1 MTADPFE
8 QILAGTAAHTGN
20 EFFKSLVENLASVLG
35 TRGAWVTE
43 YLEKERK
50 LCALAFWFDS
60 GFVDKYEYAIE
71 GTPCE
76 MVIESKKL
84 FHIPDNL
91 IELFPKDSDLVSMNG
106 VSYMG
111 APLLDTDGSI
121 LGHLSVLHDKYL
133 PREKRLVTLFNI
145 FAARAASE
153 LRRIRKEEAVRERE
167 VKLSRLIDSAMDAII
182 EFRHDLG
189 ITHFNASFKQVFRC
203 ADENPGGQFLA
214 RFLDGESVKKLQRLM
229 SELTA
234 RPEGQRYMWIPGGLT
249 ALCGKGNTFE
259 AEATLSCYSINGER
273 FFSLIL
279 RNVTDRIEAERR
291 IDALQAE
298 TAYLREEL
306 RASQQFDE
314 IIGRS
319 GPLMQVLKD
328 VEQVAPTDASVLV
341 YGETGTGK
349 ELIAR
354 AVHDYSMRRDQA
366 LIKVNCAA
374 IPASLIESEFFGH
387 EKGAFTGATAKRSG
401 RFSLADGGSIFLDEI
416 GELSLDVQAKL
427 LRVLQEGEFE
437 PVGSS
442 STVKVDVRIIAAT
455 NRDLL
460 AMSREGKFREDLYYR
475 LNVFPIRLPPL
486 RERPEDIA
494 DLAGMFVQKCARKTG
509 RRIPVLTK
517 DDINRLTGYDW
528 PGNIR
533 ELQNVMERAF
543 ITGTDGRINLDRA
556 LPETPAGS
564 TAPKTVQNGIP
575 GHTVRTARE
584 MEEAERQNLI
594 LALTSSNWKIS
605 GSGGAADLLGI
616 PPTTLSSRM
625 KTLGIRKP

>member
-8 QILAGTAAHTGN
+8 HILAGTAAHTGS
-20 EFFKSLVENLASVLG
+20 EFFRSLVENLASVLG

-43 YLEKERK
+43 YLENERK
-50 LCALAFWFDS
+50 LRALAFWFDS
-60 GFVDKYEYAIE
+60 GFVDKYEYAID

-111 APLLDTDGSI
+111 APLLDADGTI

-153 LRRIRKEEAVRERE
+153 LRRIRKEEAVKERE
-167 VKLSRLIDSAMDAII
+167 VKLTRLIDSAMDAII
-182 EFRHDLG
+182 EFRPDLG
-189 ITHFNASFKQVFRC
+189 ITRYNASFKQIFRC
-203 ADENPGGQFLA
+203 ADENPGGHFLP
-214 RFLDGESVKKLQRLM
+214 RFLDGESVKKLQSLM
-229 SELTA
+229 SELPA
-234 RPEGQRYMWIPGGLT
+234 RPEGNRYMWIPGGLK
-249 ALCGKGNTFE
+249 AICGKGDTFE
-259 AEATLSCYSINGER
+259 AEATLSFYSLNGER

-279 RNVTDRIEAERR
+279 RNVTDRIKAERR

-306 RASQQFDE
+306 RATQQFDD

-319 GPLMQVLKD
+319 GALMRVLKD
-328 VEQVAPTDASVLV
+328 VEQVAPTDASVLI

-354 AVHDYSMRRDQA
+354 AVHGYSKRRDQA

-416 GELSLDVQAKL
+416 GELSLDVQSKL
-427 LRVLQEGEFE
+427 LRVLQEGEFD

-442 STVKVDVRIIAAT
+442 STAKVDVRIIAAT

-475 LNVFPIRLPPL
+475 LNVFPIHLPPL
-486 RERPEDIA
+486 RERTEDIA

-509 RRIPVLTK
+509 RRIPVLTN